1 MTLDSALFREW
12 LYLDLGRIV
21 MRARSLEKWTV
32 GRSAELYG
40 VDNWGGGYFRAMPGG
55 ELAITPFADKSVCVS
70 IPSIISGLEERGLGL
85 PVLLR
90 IENLLDAQISLLHE
104 SFAKAIDD
112 LGYGAEFRGV
122 YPIKV
127 NQQQQVLEEIAK
139 VGGPFNH
146 GFEVGSKAELIV
158 ALSFLNNPK
167 ACLICNGYKDQDY
180 IDLALYACKMGFLCF
195 LVLEMPSELPLI
207 LERSRALNIRPR
219 IGVRIKVSTQAGGHW
234 AESAGDLSIFGL
246 SSSEVVDVIDTMR
259 GHSMLDC
266 VQLLH
271 FHLGSQIP
279 NIRDIR
285 TAVHEAARM
294 YAELAKEGCAMGFLD
309 LGGGL
314 AVDYDGSH
322 TNYASSRN
330 YTLEE
335 YCTDIVES
343 VMATVDEH
351 KLPHP
356 HILTE
361 SGRATVAYYS
371 VLLFNVMD
379 VSRLENRPVPR
390 ELGEDEPEAVH
401 NLLEVYNSLS
411 LKNLQECYNDAIY
424 YRDQIRQLFRLGQCT
439 LRQRALSDTIFWA
452 VIRSI
457 AEKTP
462 ELKNPP
468 SALKDVDLALASIYY
483 CNMSVFQSLPDAWA
497 IGHLFPVMPVHRLDE
512 APTEQAILAD
522 ITCDSDGKL
531 DTFIDIHGVK
541 RVLELHE
548 VRPCEPYYLGAFLV
562 GAYQE
567 TLGDLHNLFG
577 DTNVVSVRIN
587 EDGTYDLIRELEGDS
602 VSDVLSYV
610 EFEPKQV
617 LENFRK
623 VAEQGVREG
632 KISPQERFMIMRAF
646 ERGLRGYT
654 YLNVA
659 RNCDH
664 AECRAAGP
672 NPAD

>member
-1 MTLDSALFREW
+1 MGTDQFWPYDWKFYVRLEV
-12 LYLDLGRIV
+12 G
-21 MRARSLEKWTV
+21 MRSRNLEKWTV
-32 GRSAELYG
+32 ERSAELYG
-40 VDNWGGGYFRAMPGG
+40 VENWGGGYF
-55 ELAITPFADKSVCVS
+55 AITPDGKLGITPFPDKNVCVP
-70 IPSIISGLEERGLGL
+70 IASIIGGLQERGLGL

-90 IENLLDAQISLLHE
+90 IENLLDAQISLLHA
-104 SFAKAIDD
+104 SFAKAIKELNYTAD
-112 LGYGAEFRGV
+112 FRGV
-122 YPIKV
+122 YPVKV

-139 VGGPFNH
+139 VGDPYNH
-146 GFEVGSKAELIV
+146 GFEVGSKAELIA
-158 ALSFLNNPK
+158 ALSFLRNPE
-167 ACLICNGYKDQDY
+167 ACLICNGYKDHDY

-207 LERSRALNIRPR
+207 LERAKALGIKPR
-219 IGVRIKVSTQAGGHW
+219 IGVRIKVSTQASGHW
-234 AESAGDLSIFGL
+234 VESAGDLSVFGL
-246 SSSEVVDVIDTMR
+246 STSEVVEVIDQMR
-259 GHSMLDC
+259 SQNMLDC

-285 TAVHEAARM
+285 SAVHEAVRM

-351 KLPHP
+351 ELPHP
-356 HILTE
+356 HIITE

-371 VLLFNVMD
+371 VLLFNILD
-379 VSRLENRPVPR
+379 VSRLEKRPVPQS
-390 ELGEDEPEAVH
+390 LHEDDPEAVH
-401 NLLEVYNSLS
+401 NLLEVYHSLS

-424 YRDQIRQLFRLGQCT
+424 YRDQIRQLFRLGQCS
-439 LRQRALSDTIFWA
+439 LRQRAISDTIFWA

-457 AEKTP
+457 AEKMS
-462 ELKNPP
+462 EMKNPP
-468 SALKDVDLALASIYY
+468 SALKDIDLALASIYY

-497 IGHLFPVMPVHRLDE
+497 IDHLFPIMPVHRLE
-512 APTEQAILAD
+512 EMPTEQAILAD

-531 DTFIDIHGVK
+531 DSFIDIHGVK

-602 VSDVLSYV
+602 VADVLSYV

-632 KISPQERFMIMRAF
+632 KISPQERFMIMRAY

-654 YLNVA
+654 YLNVGQDCEHPETCSGNA
-659 RNCDH
+659 LG
-664 AECRAAGP
+664 A
-672 NPAD
+672 

>member
-1 MTLDSALFREW
+1 
-12 LYLDLGRIV
+12 
-21 MRARSLEKWTV
+21 MRSRTLEKWTV
-32 GRSAELYG
+32 ERSAELYG
-40 VDNWGGGYFRAMPGG
+40 VDNWGGGYFTITPDGKLG
-55 ELAITPFADKSVCVS
+55 ITPFPGQNVCVP
-70 IPSIISGLEERGLGL
+70 IASIIGGLQERGLGL

-90 IENLLDAQISLLHE
+90 IENLLDAQISLLHA
-104 SFAKAIDD
+104 SFAKAIKE
-112 LGYGAEFRGV
+112 LKYTAEFRGV
-122 YPIKV
+122 YPVKV

-139 VGGPFNH
+139 VGDPYNH
-146 GFEVGSKAELIV
+146 GFEVGSKAELIA
-158 ALSFLNNPK
+158 ALSFLRNPE
-167 ACLICNGYKDQDY
+167 ACLICNGYKDNDY

-207 LERSRALNIRPR
+207 LERAKALGIKPR
-219 IGVRIKVSTQAGGHW
+219 IGVRIKVSTQASGHW
-234 AESAGDLSIFGL
+234 VESAGDLSVFGL
-246 SSSEVVDVIDTMR
+246 STSEVVEVIDRMR
-259 GHSMLDC
+259 SQNMLDC

-285 TAVHEAARM
+285 SAVHEAVRM

-351 KLPHP
+351 ELPHP
-356 HILTE
+356 HIITE

-371 VLLFNVMD
+371 VLLFNILD
-379 VSRLENRPVPR
+379 VSRLEKRPVPQA
-390 ELGEDEPEAVH
+390 LHEDDPEAVH
-401 NLLEVYNSLS
+401 NLLEVYHSLS

-424 YRDQIRQLFRLGQCT
+424 YRDQIRQLFRLGQCS
-439 LRQRALSDTIFWA
+439 LRQRAVSDTIFWA

-457 AEKTP
+457 AEKMS
-462 ELKNPP
+462 EMKNPP
-468 SALKDVDLALASIYY
+468 SALKDIDLALASIYY

-497 IGHLFPVMPVHRLDE
+497 IEHLFPIMPLHRLE
-512 APTEQAILAD
+512 EMPTEQALLAD

-531 DTFIDIHGVK
+531 DSFIDIHGVK

-548 VRPCEPYYLGAFLV
+548 VTPCEPYYLGAFLV

-587 EDGTYDLIRELEGDS
+587 EDGTYDLTRELEGDS
-602 VSDVLSYV
+602 VADVLSYV

-623 VAEQGVREG
+623 VAEQGVRQG
-632 KISPQERFMIMRAF
+632 KISPQERFMIMRAY

-654 YLNVA
+654 YLNVGQDCG
-659 RNCDH
+659 N
-664 AECRAAGP
+664 
-672 NPAD
+672 ADTCSGNALGV

>member
-1 MTLDSALFREW
+1 
-12 LYLDLGRIV
+12 
-21 MRARSLEKWTV
+21 MRSRNLEKWTV
-32 GRSAELYG
+32 ERSAELYG
-40 VDNWGGGYFRAMPGG
+40 VENWGGGYF
-55 ELAITPFADKSVCVS
+55 AITPDGKLGITPFPDKNVCVP
-70 IPSIISGLEERGLGL
+70 IASIIGGLQERGLGL

-90 IENLLDAQISLLHE
+90 IENLLDAQISLLHA
-104 SFAKAIDD
+104 SFAKAIKELNYTAD
-112 LGYGAEFRGV
+112 FRGV
-122 YPIKV
+122 YPVKV

-139 VGGPFNH
+139 VGDPYNH
-146 GFEVGSKAELIV
+146 GFEVGSKAELIA
-158 ALSFLNNPK
+158 ALSFLRNPE
-167 ACLICNGYKDQDY
+167 ACLICNGYKDHDY

-207 LERSRALNIRPR
+207 LERAKALGIKPR
-219 IGVRIKVSTQAGGHW
+219 IGVRIKVSTQASGHW
-234 AESAGDLSIFGL
+234 VESAGDLSVFGL
-246 SSSEVVDVIDTMR
+246 STSEVVEVIDQMR
-259 GHSMLDC
+259 SQNMLDC

-285 TAVHEAARM
+285 SAVHEAVRM

-351 KLPHP
+351 ELPHP
-356 HILTE
+356 HIITE

-371 VLLFNVMD
+371 VLLFNILD
-379 VSRLENRPVPR
+379 VSRLEKRPVPQS
-390 ELGEDEPEAVH
+390 LHEDDPEAVH
-401 NLLEVYNSLS
+401 NLLEVYHSLS

-424 YRDQIRQLFRLGQCT
+424 YRDQIRQLFRLGQCS
-439 LRQRALSDTIFWA
+439 LRQRAISDTIFWA

-457 AEKTP
+457 AEKMS
-462 ELKNPP
+462 EMKNPP
-468 SALKDVDLALASIYY
+468 SALKDIDLALASIYY

-497 IGHLFPVMPVHRLDE
+497 IDHLFPIMPVHRLE
-512 APTEQAILAD
+512 EMPTEQAILAD

-531 DTFIDIHGVK
+531 DSFIDIHGVK

-602 VSDVLSYV
+602 VADVLSYV

-632 KISPQERFMIMRAF
+632 KISPQERFMIMRAY

-654 YLNVA
+654 YLNVGQDCEHPETCSGNA
-659 RNCDH
+659 LG
-664 AECRAAGP
+664 A
-672 NPAD
+672 

>member
-1 MTLDSALFREW
+1 
-12 LYLDLGRIV
+12 
-21 MRARSLEKWTV
+21 MRSRTLEKWTV
-32 GRSAELYG
+32 ERSAELYG
-40 VDNWGGGYFRAMPGG
+40 VDNWGGGYFKVTPDGKLG
-55 ELAITPFADKSVCVS
+55 ITPFPGKDVCVPL
-70 IPSIISGLEERGLGL
+70 PSIISGLQERGLGL

-90 IENLLDAQISLLHE
+90 IENLLDAQLSLLHN
-104 SFAKAIDD
+104 SFARSIEE
-112 LGYGAEFRGV
+112 LQYNGEFRGV
-122 YPIKV
+122 YPVKV
-127 NQQQQVLEEIAK
+127 NQQQQVFEEISK
-139 VGGPFNH
+139 VGDRFNH
-146 GFEVGSKAELIV
+146 GFEVGSKAELIA
-158 ALSFLNNPK
+158 ALSYLKNPK
-167 ACLICNGYKDQDY
+167 ACLICNGYKDKDY
-180 IDLALYACKMGFLCF
+180 IDLALYASKMGFLCF

-207 LERSRALNIRPR
+207 LDRATALGIKPR

-246 SSSEVVDVIDTMR
+246 STAEVVDVLDLMR
-259 GHSMLDC
+259 DQDMLDC

-322 TNYASSRN
+322 TNFASSRN
-330 YTLEE
+330 YSLEE

-351 KLPHP
+351 DLPHP
-356 HILTE
+356 HIITE

-371 VLLFNVMD
+371 VLLFNVLD
-379 VSRLENRPVPR
+379 VSRLEDRVVPSA
-390 ELGEDEPEAVH
+390 LDEDDPEAIH

-424 YRDQIRQLFRLGQCT
+424 YRDQMRQLFRLGQCS

-452 VIRSI
+452 VIRAI
-457 AEKTP
+457 AEKMP
-462 ELKNPP
+462 EMKNPP

-497 IGHLFPVMPVHRLDE
+497 IGHLFPIMPLHRLE
-512 APTEQAILAD
+512 ECPVEQAILAD

-531 DTFIDIHGVK
+531 DSFIDIHGVK
-541 RVLELHE
+541 RVLELHS
-548 VRPCEPYYLGAFLV
+548 VRPCEPYHLGAFLV

-587 EDGTYDLIRELEGDS
+587 EDGTYDFIRELEGDS
-602 VSDVLSYV
+602 VADVLSYV

-617 LENFRK
+617 LESFRK

-632 KISPQERFMIMRAF
+632 KISPQERFMIMRAY

-654 YLNVA
+654 YLNEGRDWDTPDA
-659 RNCDH
+659 CGTR
-664 AECRAAGP
+664 
-672 NPAD
+672 

>member
-1 MTLDSALFREW
+1 
-12 LYLDLGRIV
+12 
-21 MRARSLEKWTV
+21 
-32 GRSAELYG
+32 
-40 VDNWGGGYFRAMPGG
+40 VDNWGGGYFKVTGDG
-55 ELAITPFADKSVCVS
+55 KLGITPFPSKDVCVPL
-70 IPSIISGLEERGLGL
+70 PSIISGLQERGLGL

-90 IENLLDAQISLLHE
+90 IENLLDAQISLLHD
-104 SFAKAIDD
+104 SFAKSIRE
-112 LGYGAEFRGV
+112 LQYGGEFRGV
-122 YPIKV
+122 YPVKV
-127 NQQQQVLEEIAK
+127 NQQQQVFEEISK
-139 VGGPFNH
+139 VGDRYNH
-146 GFEVGSKAELIV
+146 GFEVGSKAELIA
-158 ALSFLNNPK
+158 ALSFLKNPK
-167 ACLICNGYKDQDY
+167 ACLVCNGYKDQDY
-180 IDLALYACKMGFLCF
+180 IDLALYASKMGFLCF

-207 LERSRALNIRPR
+207 LDRAKALGIKPR

-246 SSSEVVDVIDTMR
+246 STAEVVDVLDLMR
-259 GHSMLDC
+259 SQNMLDC

-351 KLPHP
+351 ELPHP
-356 HILTE
+356 HIITE

-371 VLLFNVMD
+371 VLLFNVLD
-379 VSRLENRPVPR
+379 VSRLENRAVPTSL
-390 ELGEDEPEAVH
+390 EEDDPEAIH

-424 YRDQIRQLFRLGQCT
+424 YRDQIRQLFRLGQCS

-452 VIRSI
+452 VIRNI
-457 AEKTP
+457 ADKLP
-462 ELKNPP
+462 EMKNPP

-497 IGHLFPVMPVHRLDE
+497 IGHLFPIMPVHRLDE
-512 APTEQAILAD
+512 MPTEQAILAD

-531 DTFIDIHGVK
+531 DSFIDIHGVK

-548 VRPCEPYYLGAFLV
+548 TRSCEPYYLGAFLV

-587 EDGTYDLIRELEGDS
+587 EDGTFDFIRELEGDS
-602 VSDVLSYV
+602 VADVLSYV

-632 KISPQERFMIMRAF
+632 KISPQERFMIMRAY

-654 YLNVA
+654 YLN
-659 RNCDH
+659 
-664 AECRAAGP
+664 AGRDWDGP
-672 NPAD
+672 EACGNGQLAGL

>member
-1 MTLDSALFREW
+1 VD
-12 LYLDLGRIV
+12 
-21 MRARSLEKWTV
+21 
-32 GRSAELYG
+32 RSAELYG
-40 VDNWGGGYFRAMPGG
+40 VDNWGGGYFKVTADGN
-55 ELAITPFADKSVCVS
+55 LAITPFPGKDVSVS
-70 IPSIISGLEERGLGL
+70 IPAIISGLQERGLGL

-90 IENLLDAQISLLHE
+90 IENLLDAQISVLHE
-104 SFAKAIDD
+104 SFARAISE
-112 LGYGAEFRGV
+112 LQYQGEFRGV
-122 YPIKV
+122 YPVKV

-139 VGGPFNH
+139 VGDPFNH
-146 GFEVGSKAELIV
+146 GFEVGSKAELIA
-158 ALSFLNNPK
+158 ALSFLRNPK
-167 ACLICNGYKDQDY
+167 ACLVCNGYKDQDY

-207 LERSRALNIRPR
+207 LDRARALGIKPR

-246 SSSEVVDVIDTMR
+246 SASEVVDVIDLMR
-259 GHSMLDC
+259 SQSMLDC

-285 TAVHEAARM
+285 TAVHEAVRM
-294 YAELAKEGCAMGFLD
+294 YCELAKEGCAMGFLD

-330 YTLEE
+330 YTQEE
-335 YCTDIVES
+335 YCSDIVES

-351 KLPHP
+351 ELPHP
-356 HILTE
+356 HIITE

-371 VLLFNVMD
+371 VLLFNVLD
-379 VSRLENRPVPR
+379 VSRLENRVVPKT
-390 ELGEDEPEAVH
+390 LDDDDPEAVH
-401 NLLEVYNSLS
+401 NLLDVYNNLS
-411 LKNLQECYNDAIY
+411 LKNMQECYNDAIY
-424 YRDQIRQLFRLGQCT
+424 YRDQIRQLFRLGQCS
-439 LRQRALSDTIFWA
+439 LRQRAVSDTIFWA

-457 AEKTP
+457 ADKLP
-462 ELKNPP
+462 EMKNPP

-497 IGHLFPVMPVHRLDE
+497 IGHLFPIMPVHRLDE
-512 APTEQAILAD
+512 MPSEQAILAD

-531 DTFIDIHGVK
+531 DSFIDIHGVK

-548 VRPCEPYYLGAFLV
+548 VKHCQPYHLGAFLV

-587 EDGTYDLIRELEGDS
+587 EDGTYDFIRELEGDS
-602 VSDVLSYV
+602 VADVLSYV

-632 KISPQERFMIMRAF
+632 KISPQERFMIMRAY

-654 YLNVA
+654 YLNVG
-659 RNCDH
+659 RDCDNSD
-664 AECRAAGP
+664 ACATGPVAGL
-672 NPAD
+672 

>member
-1 MTLDSALFREW
+1 
-12 LYLDLGRIV
+12 
-21 MRARSLEKWTV
+21 MRSRNLEKWTV
-32 GRSAELYG
+32 DRSVELYG
-40 VDNWGGGYFRAMPGG
+40 VDNWGGGYFKVTPEGKLG
-55 ELAITPFADKSVCVS
+55 ITPFPDKEICVP
-70 IPSIISGLEERGLGL
+70 IQSIISGLQERGLGL

-90 IENLLDAQISLLHE
+90 IENLLDAQISLLHA
-104 SFAKAIDD
+104 SFAKSINE
-112 LGYGAEFRGV
+112 LQYQGEFRGV
-122 YPIKV
+122 YPVKV

-146 GFEVGSKAELIV
+146 GFEVGSKAELIA
-158 ALSFLNNPK
+158 ALSFLRNPK
-167 ACLICNGYKDQDY
+167 ACLVCNGYKDQDY
-180 IDLALYACKMGFLCF
+180 IDLALYACKMGFLSF

-207 LERSRALNIRPR
+207 LERSRVLNIKPR

-246 SSSEVVDVIDTMR
+246 STSEVVDVIDLMR
-259 GHSMLDC
+259 SQSMLDC

-322 TNYASSRN
+322 TNFASSRN

-351 KLPHP
+351 DLPHP
-356 HILTE
+356 HIITE

-379 VSRLENRPVPR
+379 VSRLENRAVPKT
-390 ELGEDEPEAVH
+390 LDEDDPEAVH
-401 NLLEVYNSLS
+401 NLLDVYNSLS
-411 LKNLQECYNDAIY
+411 LKNMQECYNDAIY
-424 YRDQIRQLFRLGQCT
+424 YRDQIRQLFRLGQCS
-439 LRQRALSDTIFWA
+439 LRQRAVSDTIFWA

-457 AEKTP
+457 AEKLP
-462 ELKNPP
+462 EMKNPP
-468 SALKDVDLALASIYY
+468 SALRDVDLALASIYY

-497 IGHLFPVMPVHRLDE
+497 ISHLFPIMPLHRLDE
-512 APTEQAILAD
+512 MPTEQAILAD

-531 DTFIDIHGVK
+531 DNFIDIHGVK
-541 RVLELHE
+541 RVLELHTLNH
-548 VRPCEPYYLGAFLV
+548 CEPYYLGAFLV

-602 VSDVLSYV
+602 VADVLSYV

-623 VAEQGVREG
+623 VAELGVREG
-632 KISPQERFMIMRAF
+632 KISPQERFMIMRAY
-646 ERGLRGYT
+646 ERGMRGYT
-654 YLNVA
+654 YLNVG
-659 RNCDH
+659 RDCDNPE
-664 AECRAAGP
+664 ACAGGSLP
-672 NPAD
+672 GS

>member
-1 MTLDSALFREW
+1 
-12 LYLDLGRIV
+12 DL
-21 MRARSLEKWTV
+21 MRA
-32 GRSAELYG
+32 
-40 VDNWGGGYFRAMPGG
+40 
-55 ELAITPFADKSVCVS
+55 
-70 IPSIISGLEERGLGL
+70 
-85 PVLLR
+85 
-90 IENLLDAQISLLHE
+90 EN
-104 SFAKAIDD
+104 
-112 LGYGAEFRGV
+112 
-122 YPIKV
+122 
-127 NQQQQVLEEIAK
+127 
-139 VGGPFNH
+139 
-146 GFEVGSKAELIV
+146 
-158 ALSFLNNPK
+158 
-167 ACLICNGYKDQDY
+167 
-180 IDLALYACKMGFLCF
+180 
-195 LVLEMPSELPLI
+195 
-207 LERSRALNIRPR
+207 
-219 IGVRIKVSTQAGGHW
+219 
-234 AESAGDLSIFGL
+234 
-246 SSSEVVDVIDTMR
+246 
-259 GHSMLDC
+259 MLDC

-351 KLPHP
+351 ELPHP

-379 VSRLENRPVPR
+379 VSRLEDRVVPTA
-390 ELGEDEPEAVH
+390 LTEDDPEAVH

-424 YRDQIRQLFRLGQCT
+424 YRDQIRQLFRLGQCS
-439 LRQRALSDTIFWA
+439 LRQRAVSDIIFWA

-457 AEKTP
+457 AEKMP
-462 ELKNPP
+462 EMKNPP
-468 SALKDVDLALASIYY
+468 SALKDIDLALASIYY

-497 IGHLFPVMPVHRLDE
+497 IGHLFPIMPVHRLE
-512 APTEQAILAD
+512 EFPSEQAILAD

-531 DTFIDIHGVK
+531 DNFIDIHGVK
-541 RVLELHE
+541 RVLELHALK
-548 VRPCEPYYLGAFLV
+548 PCEPYYLGGFLV

-602 VSDVLSYV
+602 VADVLSYV

-623 VAEQGVREG
+623 VAEQGVRQG
-632 KISPQERFMIMRAF
+632 KISPQERFMIMRAY

-654 YLNVA
+654 YLNA
-659 RNCDH
+659 DRDCGSDACD
-664 AECRAAGP
+664 GTVTGL
-672 NPAD
+672 

>member
-1 MTLDSALFREW
+1 
-12 LYLDLGRIV
+12 
-21 MRARSLEKWTV
+21 MRSRTLEKWTV
-32 GRSAELYG
+32 ERSAELYG
-40 VDNWGGGYFRAMPGG
+40 VDNWGGGYFKVTGDG
-55 ELAITPFADKSVCVS
+55 KLGITPFPSKDVCVPL
-70 IPSIISGLEERGLGL
+70 PSIISGLQERGLGL

-90 IENLLDAQISLLHE
+90 IENLLDAQISLLHD
-104 SFAKAIDD
+104 SFAKSIRE
-112 LGYGAEFRGV
+112 LQYGGEFRGV
-122 YPIKV
+122 YPVKV
-127 NQQQQVLEEIAK
+127 NQQQQVFEEISK
-139 VGGPFNH
+139 VGDRYNH
-146 GFEVGSKAELIV
+146 GFEVGSKAELIA
-158 ALSFLNNPK
+158 ALSFLKNPK
-167 ACLICNGYKDQDY
+167 ACLVCNGYKDQDY
-180 IDLALYACKMGFLCF
+180 IDLALYASKMGFLCF

-207 LERSRALNIRPR
+207 LDRAKALGIKPR

-246 SSSEVVDVIDTMR
+246 STAEVVDVLDLMR
-259 GHSMLDC
+259 SQNMLDC

-351 KLPHP
+351 ELPHP
-356 HILTE
+356 HIITE

-371 VLLFNVMD
+371 VLLFNVLD
-379 VSRLENRPVPR
+379 VSRLENRAVPTSL
-390 ELGEDEPEAVH
+390 EEDDPEAIH

-424 YRDQIRQLFRLGQCT
+424 YRDQIRQLFRLGQCS

-452 VIRSI
+452 VIRNI
-457 AEKTP
+457 ADKLP
-462 ELKNPP
+462 EMKNPP

-497 IGHLFPVMPVHRLDE
+497 IGHLFPIMPVHRLDE
-512 APTEQAILAD
+512 MPTEQAILAD

-531 DTFIDIHGVK
+531 DSFIDIHGVK

-548 VRPCEPYYLGAFLV
+548 TRSCEPYYLGAFLV

-587 EDGTYDLIRELEGDS
+587 EDGTFDFIRELEGDS
-602 VSDVLSYV
+602 VADVLSYV

-632 KISPQERFMIMRAF
+632 KISPQERFMIMRAY

-654 YLNVA
+654 YLN
-659 RNCDH
+659 
-664 AECRAAGP
+664 AGRDWDGP
-672 NPAD
+672 EACGNGQLAGL

>member
-1 MTLDSALFREW
+1 
-12 LYLDLGRIV
+12 
-21 MRARSLEKWTV
+21 MRSRTLEKWTV
-32 GRSAELYG
+32 ERSSELYG
-40 VDNWGGGYFRAMPGG
+40 VDNWGGGYFRITPDGKMG
-55 ELAITPFADKSVCVS
+55 ITPFPGKDVCVP
-70 IPSIISGLEERGLGL
+70 IPSIISGLQERGLGL

-90 IENLLDAQISLLHE
+90 LENLLDAQISLLHD
-104 SFAKAIDD
+104 SFAKSIAD
-112 LGYGAEFRGV
+112 LQYRGEFRGV
-122 YPIKV
+122 YPVKV
-127 NQQQQVLEEIAK
+127 NQQQQVFEEISK
-139 VGGPFNH
+139 VGDRYNH
-146 GFEVGSKAELIV
+146 GFEVGSKAELIA
-158 ALSFLNNPK
+158 ALSFLKNPK
-167 ACLICNGYKDQDY
+167 ACLVCNGYKDQDY
-180 IDLALYACKMGFLCF
+180 IDLALYAGKMGFLCF

-207 LERSRALNIRPR
+207 LDRARALGIKPR

-246 SSSEVVDVIDTMR
+246 STAEVVDVLDLMR
-259 GHSMLDC
+259 SRDMLDC

-351 KLPHP
+351 DLPHP
-356 HILTE
+356 HIITE

-371 VLLFNVMD
+371 VLLFNVLD
-379 VSRLENRPVPR
+379 VSRLENRVVPK
-390 ELGEDEPEAVH
+390 ELDEDDPEAIH

-424 YRDQIRQLFRLGQCT
+424 YRDQIRQLFRLGQCS

-452 VIRSI
+452 VIRAI
-457 AEKTP
+457 AEKLP
-462 ELKNPP
+462 EMKNPP

-497 IGHLFPVMPVHRLDE
+497 IGHLFPIMPLHRLE
-512 APTEQAILAD
+512 EMPSEQAILAD

-531 DTFIDIHGVK
+531 DSFIDIHGVK
-541 RVLELHE
+541 RVLELHA
-548 VRPCEPYYLGAFLV
+548 VKPCEPYHLGAFLV

-587 EDGTYDLIRELEGDS
+587 EDGTYDFIRELEGDS
-602 VSDVLSYV
+602 VADVLSYV

-617 LENFRK
+617 LDNFRK

-632 KISPQERFMIMRAF
+632 KISPQERFMIMRAY

-654 YLNVA
+654 YLNEG
-659 RNCDH
+659 RDCDNPDVC
-664 AECRAAGP
+664 ASGQTAGL
-672 NPAD
+672 

>member
-1 MTLDSALFREW
+1 
-12 LYLDLGRIV
+12 
-21 MRARSLEKWTV
+21 MRSRNLEKWTV
-32 GRSAELYG
+32 EQSAELYG
-40 VDNWGGGYFRAMPGG
+40 VANWGGGYFDVASDGS
-55 ELAITPFADKSVCVS
+55 LVITPFQGQSVSVS
-70 IPSIISGLEERGLGL
+70 IPSIISGLRERGQAL

-90 IENLLDAQISLLHE
+90 IENLLDAQVALLHN
-104 SFAKAIDD
+104 SFAKAIAD
-112 LGYGAEFRGV
+112 LEYKGEFRGV
-122 YPIKV
+122 YPVKV

-139 VGGPFNH
+139 LSRKYNH
-146 GFEVGSKAELIV
+146 GFEVGSKAELIA
-158 ALSFLNNPK
+158 ALSFLKNPK
-167 ACLICNGYKDQDY
+167 TCLVCNGYKDQDY

-207 LERSRALNIRPR
+207 LNRAQALGIKPR

-246 SSSEVVDVIDTMR
+246 SASEVVDVIDLMR
-259 GHSMLDC
+259 QRSMLDC
-266 VQLLH
+266 IQLLH

-285 TAVHEAARM
+285 SAVHEAARM
-294 YAELAKEGCAMGFLD
+294 YAELATEGCAMGFLD

-330 YTLEE
+330 YSLEE

-351 KLPHP
+351 ELPHP
-356 HILTE
+356 HIITE

-371 VLLFNVMD
+371 VLLFNVLD
-379 VSRLENRPVPR
+379 VSRLENRRVP
-390 ELGEDEPEAVH
+390 ETLDEDDPEAVH
-401 NLLEVYNSLS
+401 NLLEVYTSLS

-424 YRDQIRQLFRLGQCT
+424 YRDQVRQFFRLGQCN
-439 LRQRALSDTIFWA
+439 LRQRAVSDTIFWA

-457 AEKTP
+457 AEKLP

-497 IGHLFPVMPVHRLDE
+497 IGHLFPIVPVHRLNE
-512 APTEQAILAD
+512 MPTEQAILAD

-531 DTFIDIHGVK
+531 DNFIDMHGVK

-548 VRPCEPYYLGAFLV
+548 FKSGEPYYLGAFLV

-587 EDGTYDLIRELEGDS
+587 TDGTYDLIRELEGDS
-602 VSDVLSYV
+602 VADVLSYV

-623 VAEQGVREG
+623 VAEQGVRQG
-632 KISPQERFMIMRAF
+632 KISPQERFLIMRAF

-654 YLNVA
+654 YLNVGQE
-659 RNCDH
+659 NDNS
-664 AECRAAGP
+664 GVLP
-672 NPAD
+672 KD

>member
-1 MTLDSALFREW
+1 
-12 LYLDLGRIV
+12 
-21 MRARSLEKWTV
+21 MRSRTLEKWTV
-32 GRSAELYG
+32 ERSAELYG
-40 VDNWGGGYFRAMPGG
+40 VDNWGGGYFKVTGDG
-55 ELAITPFADKSVCVS
+55 KLGITPFPSKDVCVPL
-70 IPSIISGLEERGLGL
+70 PSIISGLQERGLGL

-90 IENLLDAQISLLHE
+90 IENLLDAQISLLHD
-104 SFAKAIDD
+104 SFAKSIRE
-112 LGYGAEFRGV
+112 LQYGGEFRGV
-122 YPIKV
+122 YPVKV
-127 NQQQQVLEEIAK
+127 NQQQQVFEEISK
-139 VGGPFNH
+139 VGDRYNH
-146 GFEVGSKAELIV
+146 GFEVGSKAELIA
-158 ALSFLNNPK
+158 ALSFLKNPK
-167 ACLICNGYKDQDY
+167 ACLVCNGYKDQDY
-180 IDLALYACKMGFLCF
+180 IDLALYASKMGFLCF

-207 LERSRALNIRPR
+207 LDRAKALGIKPR

-246 SSSEVVDVIDTMR
+246 STAEVVDVLDLMR
-259 GHSMLDC
+259 SQNMLDC

-351 KLPHP
+351 ELPHP
-356 HILTE
+356 HIITE

-371 VLLFNVMD
+371 VLLFNVLD
-379 VSRLENRPVPR
+379 VSRLENRAVPTSL
-390 ELGEDEPEAVH
+390 EEDDPEAIH

-424 YRDQIRQLFRLGQCT
+424 YRDQIRQLFRLGQCS

-452 VIRSI
+452 VIRNI
-457 AEKTP
+457 ADKLP
-462 ELKNPP
+462 EMKNPP

-497 IGHLFPVMPVHRLDE
+497 IGHLFPIMPVHRLDE
-512 APTEQAILAD
+512 MPTEQAILAD

-531 DTFIDIHGVK
+531 DSFIDIHGVK

-548 VRPCEPYYLGAFLV
+548 TRSCEPYYLGAFLV

-587 EDGTYDLIRELEGDS
+587 EDGTYDFIRELEGDS
-602 VSDVLSYV
+602 VADVLSYV

-632 KISPQERFMIMRAF
+632 KISPQERFMIMRAY

-654 YLNVA
+654 YLN
-659 RNCDH
+659 
-664 AECRAAGP
+664 AGRDWDGP
-672 NPAD
+672 EACGNGQLAGL

>member
-1 MTLDSALFREW
+1 
-12 LYLDLGRIV
+12 
-21 MRARSLEKWTV
+21 MRSRTLEKWTV
-32 GRSAELYG
+32 DRSAELYG
-40 VDNWGGGYFRAMPGG
+40 VDNWGGGYFKVTADGN
-55 ELAITPFADKSVCVS
+55 LAITPFPGKDVSVS
-70 IPSIISGLEERGLGL
+70 IPAIISGLQERGLGL

-90 IENLLDAQISLLHE
+90 IENLLDAQISVLHE
-104 SFAKAIDD
+104 SFARAISELQYQGD
-112 LGYGAEFRGV
+112 FRGV
-122 YPIKV
+122 YPVKV

-139 VGGPFNH
+139 VGDPYNH
-146 GFEVGSKAELIV
+146 GFEVGSKAELIA
-158 ALSFLNNPK
+158 ALSFLRNPK
-167 ACLICNGYKDQDY
+167 SCLVCNGYKDQDY

-207 LERSRALNIRPR
+207 LDRARALGIKPR

-246 SSSEVVDVIDTMR
+246 SASEVVDVIDLMR
-259 GHSMLDC
+259 AHSMLDC

-285 TAVHEAARM
+285 TAVHEAVRM
-294 YAELAKEGCAMGFLD
+294 YCELAKEGCAMGFLD

-335 YCTDIVES
+335 YCSDIVES

-351 KLPHP
+351 ELPHP
-356 HILTE
+356 HIITE

-371 VLLFNVMD
+371 VLLFNVLD
-379 VSRLENRPVPR
+379 VSRLENRVVPKT
-390 ELGEDEPEAVH
+390 LDDDDPEAVH
-401 NLLEVYNSLS
+401 NLLDVYNTLS
-411 LKNLQECYNDAIY
+411 LKNMQECYNDAIY
-424 YRDQIRQLFRLGQCT
+424 YRDQIRQLFRLGQCS
-439 LRQRALSDTIFWA
+439 LRQRAISDTIFWA

-457 AEKTP
+457 ADKLP
-462 ELKNPP
+462 EMKNPP

-497 IGHLFPVMPVHRLDE
+497 IGHLFPIMPVHRLDE
-512 APTEQAILAD
+512 MPSEQAILAD

-531 DTFIDIHGVK
+531 DSFIDIHGVK

-548 VRPCEPYYLGAFLV
+548 VKHCEPYHLGAFLV

-587 EDGTYDLIRELEGDS
+587 EDGTYDFIRELEGDS
-602 VSDVLSYV
+602 VADVLSYV

-632 KISPQERFMIMRAF
+632 KISPQERFMIMRAY

-654 YLNVA
+654 YLNVG
-659 RNCDH
+659 RNCDSSD
-664 AECRAAGP
+664 ACATGPVAGL
-672 NPAD
+672 

>member
-1 MTLDSALFREW
+1 MS
-12 LYLDLGRIV
+12 
-21 MRARSLEKWTV
+21 MRSRNLEKWTV
-32 GRSAELYG
+32 DRSAELYG
-40 VDNWGGGYFRAMPGG
+40 VDNWGGGYFKVTADGKMG
-55 ELAITPFADKSVCVS
+55 ITPFPGKDVCAP
-70 IPSIISGLEERGLGL
+70 IPSIISGLQERGLGL

-90 IENLLDAQISLLHE
+90 IENLLDAQISLLHD
-104 SFAKAIDD
+104 SFASAIKD
-112 LGYGAEFRGV
+112 LHYNGEFRGV
-122 YPIKV
+122 YPVKV

-139 VGGPFNH
+139 VGDRYNH
-146 GFEVGSKAELIV
+146 GYEVGSKAELIA
-158 ALSFLNNPK
+158 ALSFLRNPK
-167 ACLICNGYKDQDY
+167 ACLVCNGYKDHDY
-180 IDLALYACKMGFLCF
+180 IDLALYASKMGFLCF

-207 LERSRALNIRPR
+207 LERAKALGIKPR

-246 SSSEVVDVIDTMR
+246 STSEVVDVIDLMR
-259 GHSMLDC
+259 AESMLDC

-285 TAVHEAARM
+285 TAVHEAVRM

-351 KLPHP
+351 DLPHP
-356 HILTE
+356 HIITE

-371 VLLFNVMD
+371 VLLFNVLD
-379 VSRLENRPVPR
+379 VSRLETRAVPQT
-390 ELGEDEPEAVH
+390 LDEDDPEAVH

-424 YRDQIRQLFRLGQCT
+424 YRDQVRQLFRLGQCS
-439 LRQRALSDTIFWA
+439 LRQRAVSDTIFWA

-457 AEKTP
+457 AEKLP
-462 ELKNPP
+462 EMKNPP

-497 IGHLFPVMPVHRLDE
+497 IGHLFPIMPVHRLDE
-512 APTEQAILAD
+512 MPTEQAILAD

-531 DTFIDIHGVK
+531 DSFIDIHGVK
-541 RVLELHE
+541 RVLELHS
-548 VRPCEPYYLGAFLV
+548 VSPCEPYYLGAFLV

-587 EDGTYDLIRELEGDS
+587 EDGTYDFIRELEGDS
-602 VSDVLSYV
+602 VADVLSYV

-623 VAEQGVREG
+623 VAEQGVRTG
-632 KISPQERFMIMRAF
+632 KISPQERFMIMRAY

-654 YLNVA
+654 YLNVG
-659 RNCDH
+659 RDCDNPDS
-664 AECRAAGP
+664 CGSGPLAGF
-672 NPAD
+672 

>member
-1 MTLDSALFREW
+1 
-12 LYLDLGRIV
+12 
-21 MRARSLEKWTV
+21 
-32 GRSAELYG
+32 
-40 VDNWGGGYFRAMPGG
+40 
-55 ELAITPFADKSVCVS
+55 
-70 IPSIISGLEERGLGL
+70 
-85 PVLLR
+85 
-90 IENLLDAQISLLHE
+90 
-104 SFAKAIDD
+104 
-112 LGYGAEFRGV
+112 
-122 YPIKV
+122 
-127 NQQQQVLEEIAK
+127 
-139 VGGPFNH
+139 
-146 GFEVGSKAELIV
+146 
-158 ALSFLNNPK
+158 
-167 ACLICNGYKDQDY
+167 
-180 IDLALYACKMGFLCF
+180 
-195 LVLEMPSELPLI
+195 MPSELPLI
-207 LERSRALNIRPR
+207 LERATALGIKPR

-246 SSSEVVDVIDTMR
+246 STAEVVDVLDLMR
-259 GHSMLDC
+259 DRDMLDC

-322 TNYASSRN
+322 TNFASSRN
-330 YTLEE
+330 YSLEE

-351 KLPHP
+351 DLPHP
-356 HILTE
+356 HIITE

-371 VLLFNVMD
+371 VLLFNVLD
-379 VSRLENRPVPR
+379 VSRLEDRVVPST
-390 ELGEDEPEAVH
+390 LDEDDPEAVH
-401 NLLEVYNSLS
+401 NLLEVYTSLS

-424 YRDQIRQLFRLGQCT
+424 YRDQIRQLFRLGQCS

-457 AEKTP
+457 AEKMT
-462 ELKNPP
+462 EMKNPP

-483 CNMSVFQSLPDAWA
+483 SNMSVFQSLPDAWA
-497 IGHLFPVMPVHRLDE
+497 IGHLFPIMPVHRLE
-512 APTEQAILAD
+512 EYPVEQAILAD

-531 DTFIDIHGVK
+531 DSFIDIHGVK
-541 RVLELHE
+541 RVLELHS
-548 VRPCEPYYLGAFLV
+548 VRPCEPYHLGAFLV

-587 EDGTYDLIRELEGDS
+587 EDGTYDFIRELEGDS
-602 VSDVLSYV
+602 VADVLSYV

-617 LENFRK
+617 LESFRK

-632 KISPQERFMIMRAF
+632 KISPQERFKIMRAF

-654 YLNVA
+654 YLN
-659 RNCDH
+659 
-664 AECRAAGP
+664 AGRDWDTP
-672 NPAD
+672 DACGIGPSTGS

>member
-1 MTLDSALFREW
+1 
-12 LYLDLGRIV
+12 
-21 MRARSLEKWTV
+21 MRARSFEPWTV
-32 GRSAELYG
+32 EQSAELYG
-40 VDNWGGGYFRAMPGG
+40 VDNWGGGYFRIMDDGS
-55 ELAITPFADKSVCVS
+55 LAVTPFADKDICVS
-70 IPSIISGLEERGLGL
+70 IPSIIDGLDERGLGM

-104 SFAKAIDD
+104 SFARAIAD
-112 LGYGAEFRGV
+112 LGYKSGFRGV

-127 NQQQQVLEEIAK
+127 NQQQQVLEEVAK

-146 GFEVGSKAELIV
+146 GFEVGSKAELIA
-158 ALSFLNNPK
+158 ALSFLNNPE

-195 LVLEMPSELPLI
+195 LVLEMPSELPLV
-207 LERSRALNIRPR
+207 LERAEKLNIRPR
-219 IGVRIKVSTQAGGHW
+219 IGVRTKVSTQAGGHW

-246 SSSEVVDVIDTMR
+246 SASEVVDVIDAMR
-259 GHSMLDC
+259 ARSMLDC

-294 YAELAKEGCAMGFLD
+294 YAELAEEGCAMGFLD

-335 YCTDIVES
+335 YCSDIVES
-343 VMATVDEH
+343 VMAIMDEH
-351 KLPHP
+351 DLPHP
-356 HILTE
+356 YILTE

-371 VLLFNVMD
+371 VLLFNVVE
-379 VSRLENRPVPR
+379 VSRLENRPVPQA
-390 ELGEDEPEAVH
+390 LDEDDPEAVH
-401 NLLEVYNSLS
+401 NLLEAYNTLS
-411 LKNLQECYNDAIY
+411 LKNLQEGYNDAIY
-424 YRDQIRQLFRLGQCT
+424 YRDQVRQLFRLGQCT
-439 LRQRALSDTIFWA
+439 LRQRAVCDIIFWA

-457 AEKTP
+457 AEKIP

-468 SALKDVDLALASIYY
+468 SALRDVAVALAGIYY

-497 IGHLFPVMPVHRLDE
+497 IGQLFPIMPVHRLNE
-512 APTEQAILAD
+512 MPTEEAILAD

-531 DTFIDIHGVK
+531 DSFIDIHGVK

-587 EDGTYDLIRELEGDS
+587 EDGSYDLTRELEGDS

-623 VAEQGVREG
+623 VAEQAVREG
-632 KISPQERFMIMRAF
+632 KISPQERFTIMRAF

-654 YLNVA
+654 YLSA
-659 RNCDH
+659 GRNC
-664 AECRAAGP
+664 GP
-672 NPAD
+672 GEYSADGSEME

>member
-1 MTLDSALFREW
+1 
-12 LYLDLGRIV
+12 
-21 MRARSLEKWTV
+21 
-32 GRSAELYG
+32 
-40 VDNWGGGYFRAMPGG
+40 VDNWGGGYFKVNADGNLG
-55 ELAITPFADKSVCVS
+55 ITPFPGKDVSVS
-70 IPSIISGLEERGLGL
+70 IPAIISGLQERGLGL

-90 IENLLDAQISLLHE
+90 IENLLDAQISVLHE
-104 SFAKAIDD
+104 SFARAISELQYQGD
-112 LGYGAEFRGV
+112 FRGV
-122 YPIKV
+122 YPVKV

-139 VGGPFNH
+139 VGDPYNH
-146 GFEVGSKAELIV
+146 GFEVGSKAELIA
-158 ALSFLNNPK
+158 ALSFLRNPK
-167 ACLICNGYKDQDY
+167 ACLVCNGYKDQDY

-207 LERSRALNIRPR
+207 LDRAKALGIKPR

-246 SSSEVVDVIDTMR
+246 SASEVVDVIDLMR
-259 GHSMLDC
+259 AHSMLDC

-285 TAVHEAARM
+285 TAVHEAVRM

-335 YCTDIVES
+335 YCSDIVES

-351 KLPHP
+351 DLPHP
-356 HILTE
+356 HIITE

-371 VLLFNVMD
+371 VLLFNVLD
-379 VSRLENRPVPR
+379 VSRLENRVVPTT
-390 ELGEDEPEAVH
+390 LDEDDPEAVH
-401 NLLEVYNSLS
+401 NLLDVYNALS
-411 LKNLQECYNDAIY
+411 LKNMQECYNDAIY
-424 YRDQIRQLFRLGQCT
+424 YRDQIRQLFRLGQCS
-439 LRQRALSDTIFWA
+439 LRQRAVSDTIFWA

-457 AEKTP
+457 ADKLP
-462 ELKNPP
+462 EMKNPP

-497 IGHLFPVMPVHRLDE
+497 IGHLFPIMPVHRLDE
-512 APTEQAILAD
+512 CPEEQAILAD

-531 DTFIDIHGVK
+531 DSFIDIHGVK

-548 VRPCEPYYLGAFLV
+548 VKHCEPYYLGAFLV

-587 EDGTYDLIRELEGDS
+587 EDGTYDFIRELEGDS
-602 VSDVLSYV
+602 VADVLSYV

-632 KISPQERFMIMRAF
+632 KISPQERFMIMRAY

-654 YLNVA
+654 YLNVG
-659 RNCDH
+659 RDCDTSDTC
-664 AECRAAGP
+664 ATGP
-672 NPAD
+672 ITGL

>member
-1 MTLDSALFREW
+1 
-12 LYLDLGRIV
+12 
-21 MRARSLEKWTV
+21 MRSRTLEKWTV
-32 GRSAELYG
+32 DRSAELYG
-40 VDNWGGGYFRAMPGG
+40 VDNWGGGYFKVTADGKLG
-55 ELAITPFADKSVCVS
+55 ITPFPAKDVCVP
-70 IPSIISGLEERGLGL
+70 IPSIISGLQERGLGL

-104 SFAKAIDD
+104 SFAKAIKELNYKAD
-112 LGYGAEFRGV
+112 FRGV
-122 YPIKV
+122 YPVKV

-146 GFEVGSKAELIV
+146 GFEVGSKAELIA
-158 ALSFLNNPK
+158 ALSFLKNPK
-167 ACLICNGYKDQDY
+167 ACLVCNGYKDQDY
-180 IDLALYACKMGFLCF
+180 IDLALYAGKMGFLCF

-207 LERSRALNIRPR
+207 LERAKALGIKPR

-246 SSSEVVDVIDTMR
+246 STSEVVDVIDLMR
-259 GHSMLDC
+259 SQNMLDC

-330 YTLEE
+330 YSLEE

-351 KLPHP
+351 DLPHP
-356 HILTE
+356 HIITE

-371 VLLFNVMD
+371 VLLFNVLD
-379 VSRLENRPVPR
+379 VSRLEDRIVPQT
-390 ELGEDEPEAVH
+390 LDEDDPEAIH

-424 YRDQIRQLFRLGQCT
+424 YRDQTRQLFRLGQCS
-439 LRQRALSDTIFWA
+439 LRQRAVSDTIFWA

-457 AEKTP
+457 AEKIP
-462 ELKNPP
+462 EMKNPP
-468 SALKDVDLALASIYY
+468 SALKDIDLALASIYY

-512 APTEQAILAD
+512 FPSEQAILAD

-531 DTFIDIHGVK
+531 DNFIDIHGVK
-541 RVLELHE
+541 RVLELHS
-548 VRPCEPYYLGAFLV
+548 VKPCEPYYLGGFLV

-602 VSDVLSYV
+602 VADVLSYV

-623 VAEQGVREG
+623 VAEQGVRQG
-632 KISPQERFMIMRAF
+632 KISPQERFMIMRAY

-654 YLNVA
+654 YLNA
-659 RNCDH
+659 DRDCGNPDACD
-664 AECRAAGP
+664 GTVTGL
-672 NPAD
+672 

>member
-1 MTLDSALFREW
+1 
-12 LYLDLGRIV
+12 
-21 MRARSLEKWTV
+21 MRSRNLEKWTV
-32 GRSAELYG
+32 DRSVELYG
-40 VDNWGGGYFRAMPGG
+40 VDNWGGGYFKITPDGKLG
-55 ELAITPFADKSVCVS
+55 ITPFPGKDVCVP
-70 IPSIISGLEERGLGL
+70 IPSIISGLQERGLGL

-90 IENLLDAQISLLHE
+90 IENLLDAQISLLHD
-104 SFAKAIDD
+104 SFAKAIQE
-112 LGYGAEFRGV
+112 LEYKAEFRGV
-122 YPIKV
+122 YPVKV

-139 VGGPFNH
+139 VGDRYNH
-146 GFEVGSKAELIV
+146 GYEVGSKAELIA
-158 ALSFLNNPK
+158 ALSFLKNPK
-167 ACLICNGYKDQDY
+167 ACLICNGYKDHDY
-180 IDLALYACKMGFLCF
+180 IDLALYASKMGFLCF

-207 LERSRALNIRPR
+207 LGRAKALGIKPR

-246 SSSEVVDVIDTMR
+246 STSEVVDVIDLMR
-259 GHSMLDC
+259 AESMLDC

-285 TAVHEAARM
+285 TAVHEAVRM

-351 KLPHP
+351 DLPHP
-356 HILTE
+356 HIITE

-371 VLLFNVMD
+371 VLLFNVLD
-379 VSRLENRPVPR
+379 VSRLETRAVPKA
-390 ELGEDEPEAVH
+390 LDEDDPEAVH

-424 YRDQIRQLFRLGQCT
+424 YRDQMRQLFRLGQCS
-439 LRQRALSDTIFWA
+439 LRQRAMSDTIFWA
-452 VIRSI
+452 VIRAI
-457 AEKTP
+457 AEKIP
-462 ELKNPP
+462 EMKNPP

-497 IGHLFPVMPVHRLDE
+497 IGHLFPIMPVHRLDE
-512 APTEQAILAD
+512 CPEEQAILAD

-531 DTFIDIHGVK
+531 DSFIDIHGVK
-541 RVLELHE
+541 RVLELHS
-548 VRPCEPYYLGAFLV
+548 VKPCEPYYLGAFLV

-587 EDGTYDLIRELEGDS
+587 EDGTYDFIRELEGDS
-602 VSDVLSYV
+602 VADVLSYV

-623 VAEQGVREG
+623 VAEQGVRNG
-632 KISPQERFMIMRAF
+632 KISPQERFMIMRAY
-646 ERGLRGYT
+646 ERGMRGYT
-654 YLNVA
+654 YLNVGRDCENPDA
-659 RNCDH
+659 CQ
-664 AECRAAGP
+664 AGSSSGL
-672 NPAD
+672 

>member
-1 MTLDSALFREW
+1 
-12 LYLDLGRIV
+12 
-21 MRARSLEKWTV
+21 
-32 GRSAELYG
+32 
-40 VDNWGGGYFRAMPGG
+40 MP
-55 ELAITPFADKSVCVS
+55 
-70 IPSIISGLEERGLGL
+70 IPSIISGLQERGLGL

-90 IENLLDAQISLLHE
+90 IENLLDAQISLLHD
-104 SFAKAIDD
+104 SFASAIKT
-112 LGYGAEFRGV
+112 LQYNGEFRGV
-122 YPIKV
+122 YPVKV

-139 VGGPFNH
+139 VGDRYNH
-146 GFEVGSKAELIV
+146 GYEVGSKAELIA
-158 ALSFLNNPK
+158 ALSFLKNPK
-167 ACLICNGYKDQDY
+167 ACLVCNGYKDRDY

-207 LERSRALNIRPR
+207 LDRAKALGIKPR

-246 SSSEVVDVIDTMR
+246 STAEVVDVLDLLR
-259 GHSMLDC
+259 GQSMLDC

-285 TAVHEAARM
+285 TAVHEATRM
-294 YAELAKEGCAMGFLD
+294 YAELAKEGCAMGYLD

-330 YTLEE
+330 YSLEE

-343 VMATVDEH
+343 VMATMDEH
-351 KLPHP
+351 DLPHP
-356 HILTE
+356 HIITE

-371 VLLFNVMD
+371 VLLFNVLD
-379 VSRLENRPVPR
+379 VSRLEDRAVPQT
-390 ELGEDEPEAVH
+390 LDEDDPEAIH

-424 YRDQIRQLFRLGQCT
+424 YRDQMRQLFRLGQCS
-439 LRQRALSDTIFWA
+439 LRQRAMSDTIFWA

-457 AEKTP
+457 AEKLP
-462 ELKNPP
+462 EMKNPP

-497 IGHLFPVMPVHRLDE
+497 IGHLFPIMPVHRLDE
-512 APTEQAILAD
+512 CPEEQAILAD

-531 DTFIDIHGVK
+531 DSFIDIHGVK
-541 RVLELHE
+541 RVLELHSIK
-548 VRPCEPYYLGAFLV
+548 PCEPYYLGAFLV

-587 EDGTYDLIRELEGDS
+587 EDGTYDFIRELEGDS
-602 VSDVLSYV
+602 VADVLSYV

-623 VAEQGVREG
+623 VAEQGVRTG
-632 KISPQERFMIMRAF
+632 KISPQERFMIMRAY
-646 ERGLRGYT
+646 ERGMRGYT
-654 YLNVA
+654 YLNVG
-659 RNCDH
+659 RDCDNPD
-664 AECRAAGP
+664 ACASGLLAGL
-672 NPAD
+672 

>member
-1 MTLDSALFREW
+1 
-12 LYLDLGRIV
+12 
-21 MRARSLEKWTV
+21 MRSRTLEKWTV

-40 VDNWGGGYFRAMPGG
+40 VDNWGGGYFTVTPDGNLG
-55 ELAITPFADKSVCVS
+55 ITPFPGKDVCVP
-70 IPSIISGLEERGLGL
+70 IPSIISGLQERGLGL

-90 IENLLDAQISLLHE
+90 IENLLDAQISLLHA
-104 SFAKAIDD
+104 SFSKAIQGLNYKAD
-112 LGYGAEFRGV
+112 FRGV
-122 YPIKV
+122 YPVKV
-127 NQQQQVLEEIAK
+127 NQQQQVLEEISK

-146 GFEVGSKAELIV
+146 GFEVGSKAELIA

-180 IDLALYACKMGFLCF
+180 IDLALYAGKMGFLCF

-207 LERSRALNIRPR
+207 LDRAKALGIKPR

-246 SSSEVVDVIDTMR
+246 STSEVVDVIDLMR
-259 GHSMLDC
+259 AENMLDC

-351 KLPHP
+351 ELPHP

-379 VSRLENRPVPR
+379 VSRLEDRVVPTA
-390 ELGEDEPEAVH
+390 LTEDDPEAVH

-424 YRDQIRQLFRLGQCT
+424 YRDQIRQLFRLGQCS
-439 LRQRALSDTIFWA
+439 LRQRAVSDIIFWA

-457 AEKTP
+457 AEKMP
-462 ELKNPP
+462 EMKNPP
-468 SALKDVDLALASIYY
+468 SALKDIDLALASIYY

-497 IGHLFPVMPVHRLDE
+497 IGHLFPIMPVHRLE
-512 APTEQAILAD
+512 EFPSEQAILAD

-531 DTFIDIHGVK
+531 DNFIDIHGVK
-541 RVLELHE
+541 RVLELHALK
-548 VRPCEPYYLGAFLV
+548 PCEPYYLGGFLV

-602 VSDVLSYV
+602 VADVLSYV

-623 VAEQGVREG
+623 VAEQGVRQG
-632 KISPQERFMIMRAF
+632 KISPQERFMIMRAY

-654 YLNVA
+654 YLNA
-659 RNCDH
+659 DRDCGSDACD
-664 AECRAAGP
+664 GTVTGL
-672 NPAD
+672 

>member
-1 MTLDSALFREW
+1 
-12 LYLDLGRIV
+12 
-21 MRARSLEKWTV
+21 MRSRTLEKWTV
-32 GRSAELYG
+32 ERSSELYG
-40 VDNWGGGYFRAMPGG
+40 VDNWGGGYFKVTGDG
-55 ELAITPFADKSVCVS
+55 KLGITPFPAKEVCVPL
-70 IPSIISGLEERGLGL
+70 PSIISGLQERGLGL

-90 IENLLDAQISLLHE
+90 IENLLDAQISLLHD
-104 SFAKAIDD
+104 SFSKAITE
-112 LGYGAEFRGV
+112 LQYGGEFRGV
-122 YPIKV
+122 YPVKV
-127 NQQQQVLEEIAK
+127 NQQQQVFEEISK
-139 VGGPFNH
+139 VGDRYNH
-146 GFEVGSKAELIV
+146 GFEVGSKAELIA
-158 ALSFLNNPK
+158 ALSFLKNPK
-167 ACLICNGYKDQDY
+167 ACLVCNGYKDQDY
-180 IDLALYACKMGFLCF
+180 IDLALYASKMGFLCF

-207 LERSRALNIRPR
+207 LDRAKALGIKPR

-246 SSSEVVDVIDTMR
+246 STAEVVDVLDLMR
-259 GHSMLDC
+259 SQNMLDC

-351 KLPHP
+351 ELPHP
-356 HILTE
+356 HIITE

-371 VLLFNVMD
+371 VLLFNVLD
-379 VSRLENRPVPR
+379 VSRLENRAVPTSL
-390 ELGEDEPEAVH
+390 EEDDPEAIH

-424 YRDQIRQLFRLGQCT
+424 YRDQIRQLFRLGQCS

-452 VIRSI
+452 VIRNI
-457 AEKTP
+457 ADKLP
-462 ELKNPP
+462 EMKNPP

-497 IGHLFPVMPVHRLDE
+497 IGHLFPIMPVHRLDE
-512 APTEQAILAD
+512 MPTEQAILAD

-531 DTFIDIHGVK
+531 DSFIDIHGVK

-548 VRPCEPYYLGAFLV
+548 TRSCEPYYLGAFLV

-587 EDGTYDLIRELEGDS
+587 EDGTYDFIRELEGDS
-602 VSDVLSYV
+602 VADVLSYV

-632 KISPQERFMIMRAF
+632 KISPQERFMIMRAY

-654 YLNVA
+654 YLN
-659 RNCDH
+659 
-664 AECRAAGP
+664 AGRDWDGP
-672 NPAD
+672 EACGNGQLAGL